1 MMSIL
6 SFCAGSL
13 VGLASGF
20 VLGVDYG
27 RRHSEPWRDLGETVG
42 DFATWAKSTLTTPTT
57 VPVNEPPAVAGSFT
71 ATGGVNQPQA

>member
-27 RRHSEPWRDLGETVG
+27 RRHSEPWRDLGETVA
-42 DFATWAKSTLTTPTT
+42 DFASWTKQTLTKPTT
-57 VPVNEPPAVAGSFT
+57 VPAESPASAGSFT
-71 ATGGVNQPQA
+71 ATGGGNTPQA

>member
-42 DFATWAKSTLTTPTT
+42 DFATWAKSTLKPAPA
-57 VPVNEPPAVAGSFT
+57 PVNEPPAVAGSFT
-71 ATGGVNQPQA
+71 APCGGNIPQA

>member
-27 RRHSEPWRDLGETVG
+27 RRHSEPWKDLGETVA
-42 DFATWAKSTLTTPTT
+42 DFASWTKSTLKSAPA
-57 VPVNEPPAVAGSFT
+57 PVEPPASTGSFT
-71 ATGGVNQPQA
+71 APCGGNIPQA